1 MGGISRIVCLVILCT
16 GDPVPIVVSLL
27 SSATVVFAAAVVV
40 KVVAVT
46 GCSSSRCCLI
56 CASSKLKSG
65 GLAAGVKMA
74 IAAVT
79 AAMDCGGEVTVPWV
93 AAGEW
98 AGVGGQGMMSGDV
111 GTECVGGPRVA
122 AAAQQGVAVVALVT
136 ALVATAPAAACALPL
151 LELELLELEF
161 EF

>member
-1 MGGISRIVCLVILCT
+1 
-16 GDPVPIVVSLL
+16 
-27 SSATVVFAAAVVV
+27 
-40 KVVAVT
+40 
-46 GCSSSRCCLI
+46 
-56 CASSKLKSG
+56 
-65 GLAAGVKMA
+65 MA

-122 AAAQQGVAVVALVT
+122 AAAQQGVAVVALVA
-136 ALVATAPAAACALPL
+136 ALVAITPAAACALPL

-161 EF
+161 EC